1 MTIFKLPDL
10 GEGLPDAEIHAWHVK
25 VGDSVK
31 VDQLLVS
38 VETAKA
44 VVDVP
49 SPCAGK
55 IKKLY
60 GNVGDIIATGG
71 PLVEFEASDAPI
83 VSKEMP
89 KSHDKGSVAGRVQVG
104 DAVIEEN
111 PLGIVSHKVKR
122 ADGIKVLPAVRNMA
136 RQLGVDLTQVKGS
149 GIGGNITLDD
159 VKKAAVGEVL
169 SSAPKSST
177 APEGYESLR
186 GVRRAMAQAMAQSHR
201 EVVPVTIIDDAKLY
215 QWRTKQDI
223 TARVVRAL
231 CKACAAEP
239 ALNAHFDTS
248 SMSRKLFAEVNLGVA
263 LDSPDGLFVPVIKN
277 AAKATPK
284 KIREIIDQYKKQV
297 GDRSIP
303 KENLQGATIMLSNF
317 GMFAGRYATPIIVPP
332 LVAILG
338 CGRIQEQVIVVDGGA
353 EIHRVMPLSLTF
365 DHRAITG
372 GEATRFLGTFIADLE
387 KAK

>member
-1 MTIFKLPDL
+1 MNIFKLPDL

-25 VGDSVK
+25 VGDTVE

-49 SPCAGK
+49 SPYAGK

-60 GNVGDIIATGG
+60 GKVGDIIATGG
-71 PLVEFEASDAPI
+71 PLVEFELSDAPMAG
-83 VSKEMP
+83 KEMP

-111 PLGIVSHKVKR
+111 PMGIVTHKAKL
-122 ADGIKVLPAVRNMA
+122 ADGVKALPAVRNMA
-136 RQLGVDLTQVKGS
+136 RQLGVDLTQIKGS
-149 GIGGNITLDD
+149 GAEGNITFNDI
-159 VKKAAVGEVL
+159 KKAAVGKTPFI
-169 SSAPKSST
+169 APKSST
-177 APEGYESLR
+177 PPEGYESLR
-186 GVRRAMAQAMAQSHR
+186 GVRRTMAQAMVQSHR
-201 EVVPVTIIDDAKLY
+201 EIVPVTIVDDARLY

-231 CKACAAEP
+231 CQACAAEP
-239 ALNAHFDTS
+239 ALNAHFETA

-284 KIREIIDQYKKQV
+284 KIRETIDQYKKQV
-297 GDRSIP
+297 ADRSIP

-338 CGRIQEQVIVVDGGA
+338 CGKIQEQVIVVGGGA

-372 GEATRFLGTFIADLE
+372 GEATRFLGAFIADLE